1 MDQPKNL
8 AREDGHVSVA
18 HITNAWYPLALSE
31 ELGAGPIART
41 LYGMPLVL
49 FRDGAGQAAVLIDRC
64 AHRNAPLTAGRVVGG
79 QLECGY
85 HGWRFEAG
93 GRCMHVPSLCGE
105 PPKRRVV
112 ASFAT
117 REQGG
122 LVWAYATPNVVPTHE
137 PFAIAPAE
145 PGYMIAIRVVE
156 ANATLHATIE
166 NALDVPHTAF
176 LHRGLFRG
184 AGKQNRIRAVVT
196 RAADRVQT
204 EYIGEPRPEGLVGR
218 LLSPSGGIVT
228 HYDRFIL
235 PSIAEVEYRIGDENH
250 ILVTA
255 CATPVD
261 DFVTRLYAVIR
272 FRTRFPGWMVKAAL
286 EPIALRIF
294 GQDAAMLAKQTATI
308 QSFGGEHYTSTAVDL
323 MGPQI
328 WRLLRRA
335 ELGRTLPGDAT
346 PDDWRREI
354 DLDV

>member
-8 AREDGHVSVA
+8 AREGGHLSVA
-18 HITNAWYPLALSE
+18 RITDAWYPLAASD
-31 ELGAGPIART
+31 ELGARPLARK
-41 LYGMPLVL
+41 LYGMPLVV
-49 FRDGAGQAAVLIDRC
+49 FRGADGRPAALIDRC
-64 AHRNAPLTAGRVVGG
+64 AHRNAPLSAGRVAGG
-79 QLECGY
+79 ELECSY

-93 GRCMHVPSLCGE
+93 GRCTHVPSLCGD
-105 PPKRRVV
+105 PPKRRVL

-117 REQGG
+117 REEGG
-122 LVWAYATPNVVPTHE
+122 LVWAYATPNVEPTRE

-145 PGYMIAIRVVE
+145 AGYTVAIRVVD
-156 ANATLHATIE
+156 APATLHATIE

-184 AGKQNRIRAVVT
+184 AGKRNRIRAVVT

-204 EYIGEPRPEGLVGR
+204 EYVGEPRPEGLVGR

-235 PSIAEVEYRIGDENH
+235 PSIAEVEYRIGAENH

-255 CATPVD
+255 CGTPVD

-272 FRTRFPGWMVKAAL
+272 FRTRFPGWLVKLAL

-294 GQDAAMLAKQTATI
+294 GQDAAMLAKQSATI

-328 WRLLRRA
+328 WRLMRRA
-335 ELGRTLPGDAT
+335 ELGRITPGDST
-346 PDDWRREI
+346 PDGWRREI